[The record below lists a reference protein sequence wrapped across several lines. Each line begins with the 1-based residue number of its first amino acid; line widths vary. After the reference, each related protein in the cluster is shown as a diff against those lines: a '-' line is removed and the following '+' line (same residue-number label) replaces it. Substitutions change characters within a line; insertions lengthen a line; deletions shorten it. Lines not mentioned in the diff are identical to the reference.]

1 MASSPPRADGAKAPD
16 DDVAH
21 ALLKEDPGEIVDSAA
36 DEGRHRLD
44 RTALDIFVT
53 ALIGGAEVSLGAL
66 GAMTIMG
73 AVLAHGGEA
82 ALTTAFAL
90 VALAFPIGFLFV
102 VLGGSELFT
111 ENFLIPVVSVYNR
124 ERTVGSLV
132 GLWALS
138 WLGNFVACVVT
149 ALLLMVPGALDESIL
164 SAYHAYAEHK
174 LKLPIAGLV
183 ASSVLAGAVMTV
195 MTWILLAVR
204 EPMAKVAV
212 IFAVGYVLFAANL
225 AHSIV
230 GAAALFVGVGGPG
243 QELGLVLPW
252 LAIATAG
259 NLLGGVVLV
268 TLFRVVQVRE
278 RRGHPSLA
286 SPPEAGTRGGGDAA
300 RGPSLRPRL

>member
-1 MASSPPRADGAKAPD
+1 MAASPPRPERSSAAS

-21 ALLKEDPGEIVDSAA
+21 ALLNEDPEEIVEDAA
-36 DEGRHRLD
+36 DEGRHLLD
-44 RTALDIFVT
+44 RTSLDIFVT
-53 ALIGGAEVSLGAL
+53 AVIGGGEVSLGAL

-73 AVLAHGGEA
+73 AVLAYGGDA
-82 ALTTAFAL
+82 ALTSAFAL
-90 VALAFPIGFLFV
+90 GALAFPIGFVFV
-102 VLGGSELFT
+102 VLGRSDLFT
-111 ENFLIPVVSVYNR
+111 ENFLLPVVSVYNG

-132 GLWALS
+132 ALWTLS

-164 SAYHAYAEHK
+164 HAYHVYAEHK
-174 LKLPIAGLV
+174 LKLPTGGLI
-183 ASSVLAGAVMTV
+183 ASSALAGAVMTI
-195 MTWILLAVR
+195 MTWILVAVR

-212 IFAVGYVLFAANL
+212 IFSTGYVLFAANL

-278 RRGHPSLA
+278 RRG
-286 SPPEAGTRGGGDAA
+286 R
-300 RGPSLRPRL
+300 